1 LRFFEDIAVG
11 DRAEIGRHT
20 FTAEEIKA
28 FAARFD
34 PQPFHLAEAAAAHS
48 LFGALCASG
57 WQTACL
63 WMRLAVE
70 HRRRE
75 DAERQARGEPVA
87 ALGVSPGFRELRWP
101 NPVYVGDT
109 VTYATEVLQLRPS
122 ASRPDWGIMT
132 ARNTGTNQRGEPV
145 LSFVSSAF
153 VERRRSEGSGHERGR

>member
-1 LRFFEDIAVG
+1 MRFFEDIAIG

-20 FTAEEIKA
+20 FRAEEIKA

-34 PQPFHLAEAAAAHS
+34 PQPFHLDEAAAAHS

-57 WQTACL
+57 WHTACL

-75 DAERQARGEPVA
+75 DAERRARGELVA
-87 ALGVSPGFRELRWP
+87 ALGVSPGFRDLRWP

-109 VTYATEVLQLRPS
+109 VTYATEVLELRPS
-122 ASRPDWGIMT
+122 ASRPTWGIMT

-153 VERRRSEGSGHERGR
+153 VERRQKGGPWS